1 MSPSGHTCDVII
13 VAAGRGQ
20 RYGSENPK
28 QYNPLAG
35 RPILRWSLETFVA
48 HPRVR
53 RIVTVI
59 HPDDRASFDAAAM
72 GLRVQSPVLGGAT
85 RQESVLRGLE
95 CLAADPP
102 DYVLIHDA
110 ARPGIDAH
118 VISRVIDALAHAPGV
133 IPVLAVADTL
143 KRIDANARITE
154 TVPRAQLAAAQ
165 TPQGFH
171 YDKIVAAHRA
181 VRGLELTD
189 DAAVLERAGLGV
201 QTVPGGVANTKITT
215 QDDLN
220 RMEQTLLET
229 RVGTGFGAKNDKI
242 TLTYG
247 VGLEYRWITLG
258 YDVIT
263 KVDQENLL
271 APTEPK
277 IKQDFKRLSAG
288 LKFAFYIGARTVAVA
303 WAAIPSPRP
312 VKPKPSVVVAF
323 TLIRFGSTPAM
334 LARWATMASR
344 CGPTLGRSQIM
355 VMSKCVSVPPR
366 ARNNAMAW
374 VRKFS
379 DGESL

>member
-1 MSPSGHTCDVII
+1 M
-13 VAAGRGQ
+13 AR
-20 RYGSENPK
+20 
-28 QYNPLAG
+28 
-35 RPILRWSLETFVA
+35 
-48 HPRVR
+48 
-53 RIVTVI
+53 
-59 HPDDRASFDAAAM
+59 
-72 GLRVQSPVLGGAT
+72 LGGAWWDFK
-85 RQESVLRGLE
+85 VK
-95 CLAADPP
+95 A
-102 DYVLIHDA
+102 
-110 ARPGIDAH
+110 
-118 VISRVIDALAHAPGV
+118 
-133 IPVLAVADTL
+133 
-143 KRIDANARITE
+143 
-154 TVPRAQLAAAQ
+154 
-165 TPQGFH
+165 TP
-171 YDKIVAAHRA
+171 A
-181 VRGLELTD
+181 
-189 DAAVLERAGLGV
+189 
-201 QTVPGGVANTKITT
+201 
-215 QDDLN
+215 
-220 RMEQTLLET
+220 
-229 RVGTGFGAKNDKI
+229 TGFGAKNDKI

-374 VRKFS
+374 VRNFS
-379 DGESL
+379 DGASL